1 MNEAIQINVNHEVL
15 RWARESLAL
24 NRAKAAENTGIS
36 VKRLEQLEDGDKKPS
51 FDELKAMAKAYKRT
65 IATLL
70 LQIPP
75 QEKPLPPDR
84 RSVDSKE
91 LGNFHERTIM
101 AVRKARALAESLV
114 ELKREAGI
122 SITRFQLRAFIKDS
136 PLTIARQLYAELG
149 ISEVR
154 ELKNI
159 NDALDAY
166 IDKVES
172 LGVAVFQLS
181 LTQDNLRGFSIVD
194 EAIPIIG
201 IKRGG
206 EPPTAKI
213 FTLFHEIGHILLN
226 EGGLCDLSEST
237 THQVEKWCN
246 SFAAEIL
253 IPATELLKLDI
264 VVDHK
269 ARGEKVWSKND
280 LITIGN
286 YFHAGH
292 LAILR
297 SLLENNLTTQ
307 AYYQEKHAAWNKPSF
322 GRAKVPEGRN
332 IPKETIKE
340 KGRTYLR
347 LAFQAFDLNRIDLK
361 DLSDF
366 LGVRL
371 SYIPKTRQLLNA

>member
-1 MNEAIQINVNHEVL
+1 VGSRRL
-15 RWARESLAL
+15 R
-24 NRAKAAENTGIS
+24 AE
-36 VKRLEQLEDGDKKPS
+36 LEIDEIRQLE
-51 FDELKAMAKAYKRT
+51 
-65 IATLL
+65 
-70 LQIPP
+70 
-75 QEKPLPPDR
+75 
-84 RSVDSKE
+84 
-91 LGNFHERTIM
+91 NNNH
-101 AVRKARALAESLV
+101 
-114 ELKREAGI
+114 
-122 SITRFQLRAFIKDS
+122 
-136 PLTIARQLYAELG
+136 
-149 ISEVR
+149 
-154 ELKNI
+154 
-159 NDALDAY
+159 ALDAY

-194 EAIPIIG
+194 EAVPIIG

-206 EPPTAKI
+206 EPATAKI
-213 FTLFHEIGHILLN
+213 FTLFHELGHIILN

-237 THQVEKWCN
+237 TQQVEKWCN

-264 VVDHK
+264 VADHR
-269 ARGEKVWSKND
+269 ARNEKVWSKND

-286 YFHAGH
+286 YFHAGP

-307 AYYQEKHAAWNKPSF
+307 AYYKEKHGAWNKPSF

-371 SYIPKTRQLLNA
+371 SYIPETRQLLNA

>member
-36 VKRLEQLEDGDKKPS
+36 VKRLEQLEEGNKQPS

-65 IATLL
+65 IAALL
-70 LQIPP
+70 LQVPP
-75 QEKPLPPDR
+75 KEKPLPPDR
-84 RSVDSKE
+84 RTVDSKG
-91 LGNFHERTIM
+91 LGKFHERTIM
-101 AVRKARALAESLV
+101 AVRKARALAESLI
-114 ELKREAGI
+114 ELKQNAGI
-122 SITRFQLRAFIKDS
+122 SIKRFQHRASIQDS
-136 PLTIARQLYAELG
+136 SERFAKQFRADLNIDEIRQLE
-149 ISEVR
+149 
-154 ELKNI
+154 NH

-166 IDKVES
+166 IDKIES

-201 IKRGG
+201 VKRGG
-206 EPPTAKI
+206 ESATAKI
-213 FTLFHEIGHILLN
+213 FTLFHELGHIILN

-237 THQVEKWCN
+237 TQQVEQWCN

-269 ARGEKVWSKND
+269 TRGETVWSKND

-297 SLLENNLTTQ
+297 SLLVNDLTTQ
-307 AYYQEKHAAWNKPSF
+307 AYYQEKHVAWNKPSF
-322 GRAKVPEGRN
+322 GRAKIPEGRN

-347 LAFQAFDLNRIDLK
+347 LAFQAFDLNKIDLK